1 MLVPCKRITVYPRC
15 RGGSFWKT
23 PSAEMDC
30 QTLLNPYNT
39 STYHLSIPI
48 ANLYLSLPMLSRLF
62 SLSRYIIG
70 IAVLGSFVAAVIL
83 MVYGAAELV
92 TVTISAFAEGTFSSK
107 GAKTLA
113 LTYIEIV
120 DLFLLATV
128 FYIIALGLYELF
140 IDTNI
145 VVPPWLEIRTL
156 DDLKN
161 KLTSVVV
168 VVMGVLFLG
177 QVVTWDG
184 QRDLLGYGVAIGAVI
199 VALTFFLR
207 QQTNKK

>member
-1 MLVPCKRITVYPRC
+1 MI
-15 RGGSFWKT
+15 
-23 PSAEMDC
+23 
-30 QTLLNPYNT
+30 
-39 STYHLSIPI
+39 
-48 ANLYLSLPMLSRLF
+48 SRLF
-62 SLSRYIIG
+62 SLSRYLIG
-70 IAVLGSFVAAVIL
+70 IAVLGSLIAAVIL
-83 MVYGAAELV
+83 MIYGAAELV
-92 TVTISAFAEGTFSSK
+92 TVTITAFAEGTFSSK

-140 IDTNI
+140 IDNSI
-145 VVPPWLEIRTL
+145 DVPQWLEIRTL

-161 KLTSVVV
+161 KLTSVVI

-184 QRDLLGYGVAIGAVI
+184 ERDLLGYGVAVGAVI

-207 QQTNKK
+207 QQTKK